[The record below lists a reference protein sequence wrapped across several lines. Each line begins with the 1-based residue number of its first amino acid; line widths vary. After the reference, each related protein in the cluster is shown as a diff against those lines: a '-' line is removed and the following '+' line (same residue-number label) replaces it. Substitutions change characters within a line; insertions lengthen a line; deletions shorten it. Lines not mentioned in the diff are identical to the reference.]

1 MWIAGVDEV
10 GRGPLAGPVI
20 AAAVILTPEADTSGL
35 TDSKKLSA
43 SRRESL
49 CHRIQQQALAWSIGR
64 AEADEI
70 DRLNIHQATL
80 LAMRRA
86 VAGLAHAPTE
96 VWVDGIH
103 TPDVNC
109 LARAFVGG
117 DGLHAPISAASIVAK
132 VHRDREMTAMAEEFP
147 QYGFERH
154 KGYPTAVHL
163 AALESH
169 GVCPIHRLSFAPVRR
184 VVESM
189 TAP

>member
-103 TPDVNC
+103 APDVNC